1 MRKIGLAALALLAIS
16 FCTQAFA
23 QDVRILFFE
32 AAIAPEDK
40 TLADGPLGFSKL
52 VEGLREDG
60 MLVASMSS
68 GEITAEKLSSYEIV
82 VLHASP
88 ERPFGEREISALVSY
103 VTQGGGV
110 LFVHGG
116 TPKIVNPLT
125 EIFGIKMDESVLL
138 DASSTMEGSTDARRF
153 VLTRFPL
160 PSTSVDMGA
169 ANIERLGFYGGPPLV
184 ISKDAAAIVTGDEDC
199 YSDNGLFG
207 IGSMPPVVAASFL
220 GRGAIL
226 VKSDR
231 AIFTNENIGSYQNAE
246 WADVVFKSLARIQQ
260 TGLEREES
268 LLRLRARLAKLR
280 QRRAEWTQER
290 MKNETDLEI
299 AYEGKKKLQRELVK
313 SDSRSEDMDRE
324 LRRLTAENADTKA
337 RLAWYE
343 GVRARKILGAAV
355 AVILLIVFLIGLLI
369 GRRSV
374 RGRV

>member
-1 MRKIGLAALALLAIS
+1 MRKIGLAALTLLAIS

-32 AAIAPEDK
+32 AAMAPEDK
-40 TLADGPLGFSKL
+40 TLGNGPLGFSKL

-68 GEITAEKLSSYEIV
+68 GEITTEKLSSYEIV

-88 ERPFGEREISALVSY
+88 ERPLGEREISALVSY
-103 VTQGGGV
+103 VAQGGGV

-125 EIFGIKMDESVLL
+125 EIFGIKMDESALL
-138 DASSTMEGSTDARRF
+138 DASSAMEGSSDARRF
-153 VLTRFPL
+153 VLTRFPA
-160 PSTSVDMGA
+160 PSTSADMGGED
-169 ANIERLGFYGGPPLV
+169 IEQIGFYGGPPLV
-184 ISKDAAAIVTGDEDC
+184 ISKDATAIVTGDEDC

-220 GRGAIL
+220 GRGAIV

-246 WADVVFKSLARIQQ
+246 WADVLFESLGRIQQ

-268 LLRLRARLAKLR
+268 LLGLRSDLANLR
-280 QRRAEWTQER
+280 KRQAEWTQQR
-290 MKNETDLEI
+290 MKNEADLET
-299 AYEGKKKLQRELVK
+299 AYEAKKKLQRNLVK
-313 SDSRSEDMDRE
+313 SDSRSEDMDKE

-343 GVRARKILGAAV
+343 GVSVRKFVGAAV
-355 AVILLIVFLIGLLI
+355 AVILLIVFLFGLLI

-374 RGRV
+374 RDRV